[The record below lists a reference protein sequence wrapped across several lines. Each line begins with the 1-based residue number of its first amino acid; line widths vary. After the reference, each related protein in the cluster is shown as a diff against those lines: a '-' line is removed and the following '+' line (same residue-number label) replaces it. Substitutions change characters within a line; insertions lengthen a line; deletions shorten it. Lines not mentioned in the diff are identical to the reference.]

1 MADED
6 THVRVQASKL
16 PDDVIEQPL
25 GTLCA
30 DDIVC
35 PVTARTRSPS
45 PMQLFL
51 TQLKRVHLDPQLTKR
66 DRPYKAPNKAYWS
79 VGGGSMYSSEMNS
92 EPFGQ

>member
-35 PVTARTRSPS
+35 PVTARTRRPS

-51 TQLKRVHLDPQLTKR
+51 TQLKRVHLDPQLTNNAIVPMKLLI
-66 DRPYKAPNKAYWS
+66 RPIARWEEGPCTLIR
-79 VGGGSMYSSEMNS
+79 
-92 EPFGQ
+92 